1 MTFFISHVI
10 STRDAHIS
18 PKMGYKANV
27 GNYLSR
33 FIAKFPIKFYL
44 VNMKQSSLTKSLD
57 WNKDMFGKYVERCLL
72 FADDIVLIGIT
83 EEELVITNSICY
95 FRL

>member
-1 MTFFISHVI
+1 MAFFISHVI

-18 PKMGYKANV
+18 PKLGYKANV

-57 WNKDMFGKYVERCLL
+57 
-72 FADDIVLIGIT
+72 
-83 EEELVITNSICY
+83 
-95 FRL
+95 